1 MQIKSTRYHPPRVAR
16 TKWVRL
22 IGC

>member
-1 MQIKSTRYHPPRVAR
+1 MQKKSTRYHPPWVAR
-16 TKWVRL
+16 TKWVRF